1 MVSAATNDA
10 LMIGGAFDVSARLS
24 GAIVSYLIVAV
35 LLLTTN
41 VLIGMVVL
49 VGVPVMVV
57 LLGPLMR
64 PLQARQKV
72 QREVAG
78 QLTALGADTVAGL
91 RVLRGIGGEPAF
103 LARYRRRSVELRDA
117 GVRVATLQ
125 ALLDSAQV
133 LLPGVFLVTLTWLGA
148 RLAIEGKLSAG
159 DIVAFYGYAFFLVVP
174 IRTAIEAAD
183 KFTRSLVGAARIIG
197 VLETRPEISEPE
209 TPDAPPPVGSVLAD
223 AMSGLSVEPGL
234 MTGLV
239 GSDPEQTAAIAHR
252 LGRLVEHDGVT
263 LGDVPLDR
271 LPLRTVRHRILVSEA
286 EPRLF
291 TGTLRDELDP
301 WERAVDDDDVLEAL
315 RVAAADDV
323 LEALPD
329 GLDSSIDEGGR
340 EFSGGQRQRL
350 ALARTLLADAEVL
363 VLIDPTSAV
372 DAHTEALVASRL
384 REARHTGADGRAR
397 TTVVTSASPL
407 LLRHCDDVVFVRNG
421 VVEARGTHRDL
432 LVRPPRL
439 PRHRHPRRGPM
450 SSPHKNARCA
460 HVSRGDPNDRAP
472 HAAVATRRGT
482 SAPRR
487 ARSSPPTAGRSPGCS
502 RCTRSPRWP
511 RCRPAVARR
520 DGAVGEGR
528 HDGRARRPSRGA
540 ARGLPRGTDRADL
553 RRPTGLVRARRD
565 GLRRAARGLP
575 RARAAAAAVHGRA
588 RGNRRPRHPQH
599 RRHRGAGTH
608 GALRRTRGAGGDRDG
623 AADRRRGLPH
633 RPARGAADAAR
644 RAADLLRHEALPAL
658 SRPPATC
665 ASARAMRPT
674 TARSPRRSRVPER
687 SRR

>member
-1 MVSAATNDA
+1 VRRLPYDDPGKPDIRSPARYLLWTARRQWRSLVVGTLYGITWMGAQALVPAAIGRGLDQGVSAHDLSAAAKWSGIVLTLAAIQAVAGVLRHRIAVANWLYASFRTMQLLGRHSAEVGVAIRRKLPTGEVVSAATNDA

-24 GAIVSYLIVAV
+24 GAVVSYLIVAG

-41 VLIGMVVL
+41 LLIGTVVL

-103 LARYRRRSVELRDA
+103 LARYRLRSVELRDA

-148 RLAIEGKLSAG
+148 RLAIQGKLSAG

-209 TPDAPPPVGSVLAD
+209 TPDAPPPIGSVLAD
-223 AMSGLSVEPGL
+223 AASGLTVEPGL

-239 GSDPEQTAAIAHR
+239 GSDPDQTAAIAHR
-252 LGRLVEHDGVT
+252 LGRLVEDDGVT
-263 LGDVPLDR
+263 LGDVPLHR
-271 LPLRTVRHRILVSEA
+271 LPLHTVRHRILVSEA

-291 TGTLRDELDP
+291 SGTLRDELDP
-301 WERAVDDDDVLEAL
+301 WERAVDDGDVLEAL

-323 LEALPD
+323 LEALAE

-350 ALARTLLADAEVL
+350 ALARTLLTDAEVL

-372 DAHTEALVASRL
+372 DAHTEALVARRL
-384 REARHTGADGRAR
+384 RAARHDTSGRDR

-407 LLRHCDDVVFVRNG
+407 LLNHCDDVVFVRDG
-421 VVEARGTHRDL
+421 VIEARGTHREL
-432 LVRPPRL
+432 LSE
-439 PRHRHPRRGPM
+439 HP
-450 SSPHKNARCA
+450 AY
-460 HVSRGDPNDRAP
+460 
-472 HAAVATRRGT
+472 
-482 SAPRR
+482 
-487 ARSSPPTAGRSPGCS
+487 
-502 RCTRSPRWP
+502 
-511 RCRPAVARR
+511 R
-520 DGAVGEGR
+520 DTV
-528 HDGRARRPSRGA
+528 
-540 ARGLPRGTDRADL
+540 
-553 RRPTGLVRARRD
+553 
-565 GLRRAARGLP
+565 
-575 RARAAAAAVHGRA
+575 
-588 RGNRRPRHPQH
+588 
-599 RRHRGAGTH
+599 
-608 GALRRTRGAGGDRDG
+608 TRGED
-623 AADRRRGLPH
+623 
-633 RPARGAADAAR
+633 
-644 RAADLLRHEALPAL
+644 
-658 SRPPATC
+658 
-665 ASARAMRPT
+665 M
-674 TARSPRRSRVPER
+674 
-687 SRR
+687 

>member
-1 MVSAATNDA
+1 VRSLPYDNPGNPDIRSPARYLLWTARQQWQPLAVGTVYGMTWMGAQALVPAAIGRGLDQGVSDHDLGAAAKWSGIVLALAVIQAVAGVLRHRIAVANWLYASFRTMQLLGRHSAEVGVAIKAKLPTGEVVSAATNDA

-24 GAIVSYLIVAV
+24 GAIVSYLIVGV

-41 VLIGMVVL
+41 ALIGTVVL

-148 RLAIEGKLSAG
+148 RLAIQGKLSAG

-174 IRTAIEAAD
+174 IRTAIESAD

-209 TPDAPPPVGSVLAD
+209 TAHTAPPVGSVLAD
-223 AMSGLSVEPGL
+223 AMSGLTVEPGL

-239 GSDPEQTAAIAHR
+239 GSDPDETAAIAHR
-252 LGRLVEHDGVT
+252 LGRLVEDDGVT
-263 LGDVPLDR
+263 LGGVPLHR
-271 LPLRTVRHRILVSEA
+271 LPLHTVRHRILVSEV

-291 TGTLRDELDP
+291 SGTLRDELDP
-301 WERAVDDDDVLEAL
+301 WDRAVDDGDVLEAL

-323 LEALPD
+323 LDALPE

-350 ALARTLLADAEVL
+350 ALARTLLTDAEVL

-384 REARHTGADGRAR
+384 RDARHDDSSRRAR

-407 LLRHCDDVVFVRNG
+407 LLNYCDQVVFVRDG

-432 LVRPPRL
+432 LSD
-439 PRHRHPRRGPM
+439 HP
-450 SSPHKNARCA
+450 AY
-460 HVSRGDPNDRAP
+460 
-472 HAAVATRRGT
+472 
-482 SAPRR
+482 
-487 ARSSPPTAGRSPGCS
+487 
-502 RCTRSPRWP
+502 
-511 RCRPAVARR
+511 R
-520 DGAVGEGR
+520 DTV
-528 HDGRARRPSRGA
+528 
-540 ARGLPRGTDRADL
+540 
-553 RRPTGLVRARRD
+553 
-565 GLRRAARGLP
+565 
-575 RARAAAAAVHGRA
+575 
-588 RGNRRPRHPQH
+588 
-599 RRHRGAGTH
+599 
-608 GALRRTRGAGGDRDG
+608 TRGE
-623 AADRRRGLPH
+623 
-633 RPARGAADAAR
+633 
-644 RAADLLRHEALPAL
+644 DL
-658 SRPPATC
+658 
-665 ASARAMRPT
+665 
-674 TARSPRRSRVPER
+674 
-687 SRR
+687 

>member
-1 MVSAATNDA
+1 VRRLPYDNPGNPDIRSPARYLLWTARQQWRPLAVGTVYGITWMGAQALVPAAIGRGLDQGVSDHDLSAAAKWSGIVLALAVIQAVAGVLRHRVAVANWLYASFRTMQLLGRHSAEVGVAIRRRLPTGEVVSAATNDA

-24 GAIVSYLIVAV
+24 GAIVSYLIVGV

-41 VLIGMVVL
+41 ALIGTVVL

-148 RLAIEGKLSAG
+148 RLAIQGKLSAG

-174 IRTAIEAAD
+174 IRTAIESAD

-209 TPDAPPPVGSVLAD
+209 TPDASPPVGSVLAD
-223 AMSGLSVEPGL
+223 ARSAVTVEPGL

-239 GSDPEQTAAIAHR
+239 GSDPDETAAIAHR
-252 LGRLVEHDGVT
+252 LGRLVEDDGVT
-263 LGDVPLDR
+263 LGGVPLHR
-271 LPLRTVRHRILVSEA
+271 LPLHTVRHRILVSET

-291 TGTLRDELDP
+291 SGTLRDELDP
-301 WERAVDDDDVLEAL
+301 WDRAVDDGDVLQAL

-323 LEALPD
+323 MEALPE

-350 ALARTLLADAEVL
+350 ALARTLLTDTEVL

-384 REARHTGADGRAR
+384 RDARHDDRNGRAR

-407 LLRHCDDVVFVRNG
+407 LLNHCDEVVFVRNG
-421 VVEARGTHRDL
+421 VVEARGSHRDL
-432 LVRPPRL
+432 LSE
-439 PRHRHPRRGPM
+439 HP
-450 SSPHKNARCA
+450 AY
-460 HVSRGDPNDRAP
+460 
-472 HAAVATRRGT
+472 
-482 SAPRR
+482 
-487 ARSSPPTAGRSPGCS
+487 
-502 RCTRSPRWP
+502 
-511 RCRPAVARR
+511 R
-520 DGAVGEGR
+520 DTV
-528 HDGRARRPSRGA
+528 
-540 ARGLPRGTDRADL
+540 
-553 RRPTGLVRARRD
+553 
-565 GLRRAARGLP
+565 
-575 RARAAAAAVHGRA
+575 
-588 RGNRRPRHPQH
+588 
-599 RRHRGAGTH
+599 
-608 GALRRTRGAGGDRDG
+608 TRGE
-623 AADRRRGLPH
+623 
-633 RPARGAADAAR
+633 
-644 RAADLLRHEALPAL
+644 DL
-658 SRPPATC
+658 
-665 ASARAMRPT
+665 
-674 TARSPRRSRVPER
+674 
-687 SRR
+687 

>member
-1 MVSAATNDA
+1 VRRLPYDDPGNPDIRSPARYLLWTARQQWRPLAVGTIYGITWMGAQALVPAAIGRGLDQGVSDHDLSAAAKWSGIVLALAVIQAVAGVLRHRVAVANWLYASFRTMQLLGRHSAEVGVAIKAKLPTGEVVSAATNDA

-24 GAIVSYLIVAV
+24 GAIVSYLIVGV

-41 VLIGMVVL
+41 VLIGTVVL

-148 RLAIEGKLSAG
+148 RLAIQGKLSAG

-174 IRTAIEAAD
+174 IRTAIESAD

-197 VLETRPEISEPE
+197 VLETRPEISEPT
-209 TPDAPPPVGSVLAD
+209 TPDAAPPVGSVLAD
-223 AMSGLSVEPGL
+223 AMSGLTVEPGL

-239 GSDPEQTAAIAHR
+239 GSDPDETAAIAHR
-252 LGRLVEHDGVT
+252 LGRLVEDDGVT
-263 LGDVPLDR
+263 LGGVPLHR
-271 LPLRTVRHRILVSEA
+271 LPLHTVRHRILVSEVEA
-286 EPRLF
+286 RLF
-291 TGTLRDELDP
+291 SGTLRDELDP
-301 WERAVDDDDVLEAL
+301 WDRAGGDGDVLEAL

-323 LEALPD
+323 LDALPE

-350 ALARTLLADAEVL
+350 ALARTLLTDAEVL

-372 DAHTEALVASRL
+372 DAHTEALVSSRL
-384 REARHTGADGRAR
+384 RDARHDDSSGRAR

-407 LLRHCDDVVFVRNG
+407 LLNHCDAVVFVRNG

-432 LVRPPRL
+432 LSD
-439 PRHRHPRRGPM
+439 HP
-450 SSPHKNARCA
+450 AY
-460 HVSRGDPNDRAP
+460 
-472 HAAVATRRGT
+472 
-482 SAPRR
+482 
-487 ARSSPPTAGRSPGCS
+487 
-502 RCTRSPRWP
+502 
-511 RCRPAVARR
+511 R
-520 DGAVGEGR
+520 DTV
-528 HDGRARRPSRGA
+528 
-540 ARGLPRGTDRADL
+540 
-553 RRPTGLVRARRD
+553 
-565 GLRRAARGLP
+565 
-575 RARAAAAAVHGRA
+575 
-588 RGNRRPRHPQH
+588 
-599 RRHRGAGTH
+599 
-608 GALRRTRGAGGDRDG
+608 TRGE
-623 AADRRRGLPH
+623 
-633 RPARGAADAAR
+633 
-644 RAADLLRHEALPAL
+644 DL
-658 SRPPATC
+658 
-665 ASARAMRPT
+665 
-674 TARSPRRSRVPER
+674 
-687 SRR
+687 

>member
-1 MVSAATNDA
+1 MRRLPYDDPGNPDIRSPARYLLWTARKQWRPLALGTVYGITWMGAQALVPAAIGRGLDQGVSDHDLSAAAKWSAIVLSLAIIQAVAGVLRHRVAVANWLYASFRTMQLLGRHSAEVGVAIRAKLPTGEVVSAATNDA
-10 LMIGGAFDVSARLS
+10 LMIGGAFDVSARLA
-24 GAIVSYLIVAV
+24 GAIVSYLIVAG

-41 VLIGMVVL
+41 TLIGMVVL

-103 LARYRRRSVELRDA
+103 LARYRRRSLELRDA

-148 RLAIEGKLSAG
+148 RLAIQGKLSAG

-197 VLETRPEISEPE
+197 VLETRPVISEPE
-209 TPDAPPPVGSVLAD
+209 TPDAAPPVGSVLAD
-223 AMSGLSVEPGL
+223 ATSGLSVEPGL

-239 GSDPEQTAAIAHR
+239 GSDPDQTAAIAHR
-252 LGRLVEHDGVT
+252 LGRLVEDGGVT
-263 LGDVPLDR
+263 LGAVPLHL
-271 LPLRTVRHRILVSEA
+271 LPLHTVRHRILVSEA

-301 WERAVDDDDVLEAL
+301 WERAVDDSDVLEAL

-323 LEALPD
+323 LEALPE
-329 GLDSSIDEGGR
+329 GLDSTIDEGGR

-350 ALARTLLADAEVL
+350 ALARTLLTDAEVL

-384 REARHTGADGRAR
+384 REARHDDSSGRAR

-407 LLRHCDDVVFVRNG
+407 LLNHCDEVVFVRDG
-421 VVEARGTHRDL
+421 LVEARGTHRDL
-432 LVRPPRL
+432 LSD
-439 PRHRHPRRGPM
+439 HPAYRET
-450 SSPHKNARCA
+450 
-460 HVSRGDPNDRAP
+460 V
-472 HAAVATRRGT
+472 
-482 SAPRR
+482 
-487 ARSSPPTAGRSPGCS
+487 
-502 RCTRSPRWP
+502 
-511 RCRPAVARR
+511 
-520 DGAVGEGR
+520 
-528 HDGRARRPSRGA
+528 
-540 ARGLPRGTDRADL
+540 
-553 RRPTGLVRARRD
+553 
-565 GLRRAARGLP
+565 
-575 RARAAAAAVHGRA
+575 
-588 RGNRRPRHPQH
+588 
-599 RRHRGAGTH
+599 
-608 GALRRTRGAGGDRDG
+608 TRGE
-623 AADRRRGLPH
+623 
-633 RPARGAADAAR
+633 
-644 RAADLLRHEALPAL
+644 DL
-658 SRPPATC
+658 
-665 ASARAMRPT
+665 
-674 TARSPRRSRVPER
+674 
-687 SRR
+687 

>member
-1 MVSAATNDA
+1 VRYLLWTARQQWQPLVIGTAYGITWMGAQALVPAAIGRGLDQGVSDHDLGAAAKWSSIVLALAAIQAVAGVLRHRVSVANWLYASFRSMQLLGRHSADVGVAIRRRLPTGEVVSAATNDA
-10 LMIGGAFDVSARLS
+10 LMIGGAFDVTARLS
-24 GAIVSYLIVAV
+24 GALVSYLIVAG

-41 VLIGMVVL
+41 TLIGTVVL
-49 VGVPVMVV
+49 VGVPLMVV

-148 RLAIEGKLSAG
+148 RLAIQGKLSAG

-209 TPDAPPPVGSVLAD
+209 SPDAPPPVGSVLAD
-223 AMSGLSVEPGL
+223 ATSGLTVQPGL

-239 GSDPEQTAAIAHR
+239 GRDPDETAAIAHR
-252 LGRLVEHDGVT
+252 LGRLVEDDGVT
-263 LGDVPLDR
+263 LGGVPLHR
-271 LPLRTVRHRILVSEA
+271 LPLHTVRHRILVSEA

-291 TGTLRDELDP
+291 SGTLRDELDP
-301 WERAVDDDDVLEAL
+301 WDRAVDDGDVLEAL

-323 LEALPD
+323 LEALPE

-350 ALARTLLADAEVL
+350 ALARTLLTDTEVL

-384 REARHTGADGRAR
+384 RDARHDDTSGCAR

-407 LLRHCDDVVFVRNG
+407 VLNRCDAVVFVRDG
-421 VVEARGTHRDL
+421 VVEARGTHRGL
-432 LVRPPRL
+432 LND
-439 PRHRHPRRGPM
+439 HP
-450 SSPHKNARCA
+450 AY
-460 HVSRGDPNDRAP
+460 
-472 HAAVATRRGT
+472 
-482 SAPRR
+482 
-487 ARSSPPTAGRSPGCS
+487 
-502 RCTRSPRWP
+502 
-511 RCRPAVARR
+511 R
-520 DGAVGEGR
+520 DTV
-528 HDGRARRPSRGA
+528 
-540 ARGLPRGTDRADL
+540 
-553 RRPTGLVRARRD
+553 
-565 GLRRAARGLP
+565 
-575 RARAAAAAVHGRA
+575 
-588 RGNRRPRHPQH
+588 
-599 RRHRGAGTH
+599 
-608 GALRRTRGAGGDRDG
+608 TRGE
-623 AADRRRGLPH
+623 
-633 RPARGAADAAR
+633 
-644 RAADLLRHEALPAL
+644 DL
-658 SRPPATC
+658 
-665 ASARAMRPT
+665 
-674 TARSPRRSRVPER
+674 
-687 SRR
+687 

>member
-1 MVSAATNDA
+1 VRRLPYDSPGNPDIRSPARYLLWTARRQWRPLMIGTVYGITWMGAQALVPAAIGRGLDQGVSDHDLSAAAKWSGIVLALAVIQAVAGVLRHRVAVANWLYASYRTMQLLGRHSAQVGVAIRRRLPTGEVVSAATNDA

-24 GAIVSYLIVAV
+24 GAIVSYLIVGV

-41 VLIGMVVL
+41 ALIGTVVL

-148 RLAIEGKLSAG
+148 RLAIQGKLSAG

-209 TPDAPPPVGSVLAD
+209 TPDAAPPVGSVLAD
-223 AMSGLSVEPGL
+223 AMSGLTVAPGL

-239 GSDPEQTAAIAHR
+239 GRDPDDTAAIAQR
-252 LGRLVEHDGVT
+252 LGRLVEADGVT
-263 LGDVPLDR
+263 LGDVPLHC
-271 LPLRTVRHRILVSEA
+271 LPLHTVRHRIVVSEA

-291 TGTLRDELDP
+291 SGTLRDELDP
-301 WERAVDDDDVLEAL
+301 WDRAVDDGDVLEAL

-323 LEALPD
+323 LEALPE

-350 ALARTLLADAEVL
+350 ALARTLLTDAEVL

-384 REARHTGADGRAR
+384 RDARHDNANGRAR

-407 LLRHCDDVVFVRNG
+407 LLNRCDEVVFVRDG

-432 LVRPPRL
+432 LID
-439 PRHRHPRRGPM
+439 H
-450 SSPHKNARCA
+450 
-460 HVSRGDPNDRAP
+460 AP
-472 HAAVATRRGT
+472 Y
-482 SAPRR
+482 
-487 ARSSPPTAGRSPGCS
+487 
-502 RCTRSPRWP
+502 
-511 RCRPAVARR
+511 R
-520 DGAVGEGR
+520 DTV
-528 HDGRARRPSRGA
+528 
-540 ARGLPRGTDRADL
+540 
-553 RRPTGLVRARRD
+553 
-565 GLRRAARGLP
+565 
-575 RARAAAAAVHGRA
+575 
-588 RGNRRPRHPQH
+588 
-599 RRHRGAGTH
+599 
-608 GALRRTRGAGGDRDG
+608 TRGE
-623 AADRRRGLPH
+623 
-633 RPARGAADAAR
+633 
-644 RAADLLRHEALPAL
+644 DL
-658 SRPPATC
+658 
-665 ASARAMRPT
+665 
-674 TARSPRRSRVPER
+674 
-687 SRR
+687 

>member
-1 MVSAATNDA
+1 VRRLPYDNPGIPDIRSPARYLLWTARQQWRSLAIGTVYGIAWMGAQALVPAAIGRGLDEGVSGHDLTAAARWSGIVLGLAIIQAVAGVLRHRVAVANWLYASFRTMQLLGRHSAEVGVAIRAKLPTGEVVSAATNDA

-41 VLIGMVVL
+41 TLIGTVVL

-64 PLQARQKV
+64 PLQSRQKV
-72 QREVAG
+72 QRKVAG

-125 ALLDSAQV
+125 SLLDSAQV

-148 RLAIEGKLSAG
+148 RLAIQGKLSAG

-183 KFTRSLVGAARIIG
+183 KFTRSLVGAARVIG
-197 VLETRPEISEPE
+197 VLETTPEISEPG
-209 TPDAPPPVGSVLAD
+209 TLDQAPPVGSVLAD
-223 AMSGLSVEPGL
+223 AASGLTVEPGL

-239 GSDPEQTAAIAHR
+239 GRDPDETAAIAHR
-252 LGRLVEHDGVT
+252 LGRLVDDGGVT
-263 LGDVPLDR
+263 LGGVPLNR
-271 LPLRTVRHRILVSEA
+271 LPLQTVRHRILVSEA

-291 TGTLRDELDP
+291 SGTLRDELDP
-301 WERAVDDDDVLEAL
+301 WDRAADDGDVLEAL

-323 LEALPD
+323 LEALPE

-350 ALARTLLADAEVL
+350 ALARTLLIDAEVL

-372 DAHTEALVASRL
+372 DAHTEALVAGRL
-384 REARHTGADGRAR
+384 RDARHDGAVDGTR

-407 LLRHCDDVVFVRNG
+407 LLNHCDEVVFVRKG

-432 LVRPPRL
+432 LSD
-439 PRHRHPRRGPM
+439 HP
-450 SSPHKNARCA
+450 AY
-460 HVSRGDPNDRAP
+460 
-472 HAAVATRRGT
+472 
-482 SAPRR
+482 
-487 ARSSPPTAGRSPGCS
+487 
-502 RCTRSPRWP
+502 
-511 RCRPAVARR
+511 R
-520 DGAVGEGR
+520 DTV
-528 HDGRARRPSRGA
+528 
-540 ARGLPRGTDRADL
+540 
-553 RRPTGLVRARRD
+553 
-565 GLRRAARGLP
+565 
-575 RARAAAAAVHGRA
+575 
-588 RGNRRPRHPQH
+588 
-599 RRHRGAGTH
+599 
-608 GALRRTRGAGGDRDG
+608 TRGE
-623 AADRRRGLPH
+623 
-633 RPARGAADAAR
+633 
-644 RAADLLRHEALPAL
+644 DL
-658 SRPPATC
+658 
-665 ASARAMRPT
+665 
-674 TARSPRRSRVPER
+674 
-687 SRR
+687 

>member
-1 MVSAATNDA
+1 VRRLPYDNPGNPDIRSPARYLLWTARQQWRPLAVGTVYGITWMGAQALVPAAIGRGLDQGVSDHDLSAAAKWSGIVLALAVIQAVAGVLRHRVAVANWLYASFRTMQLLGRHSAEVGVAIRRRLPTGEVVSAATNDA

-24 GAIVSYLIVAV
+24 GAIVSYLIVGV

-41 VLIGMVVL
+41 ALIGTVVL

-148 RLAIEGKLSAG
+148 RLAIQGKLSAG

-174 IRTAIEAAD
+174 IRTAIESAD

-209 TPDAPPPVGSVLAD
+209 TPDASPPVGSVLAD
-223 AMSGLSVEPGL
+223 ARSAVTVEPGL

-239 GSDPEQTAAIAHR
+239 GSDPDETAAIAHR
-252 LGRLVEHDGVT
+252 LGRLVEDDGVT
-263 LGDVPLDR
+263 LGGVPLHR
-271 LPLRTVRHRILVSEA
+271 LPLHTVRHRILVSET

-291 TGTLRDELDP
+291 SGTLRDELDP
-301 WERAVDDDDVLEAL
+301 WDRAVDDGDVLQAL

-323 LEALPD
+323 MEALPE

-350 ALARTLLADAEVL
+350 ALARTLLTDTEVL

-384 REARHTGADGRAR
+384 RDARHDDRNGRAR

-407 LLRHCDDVVFVRNG
+407 LLNHCDEVVFVRNG
-421 VVEARGTHRDL
+421 VVEARGSHRDL
-432 LVRPPRL
+432 LSE
-439 PRHRHPRRGPM
+439 HP
-450 SSPHKNARCA
+450 AY
-460 HVSRGDPNDRAP
+460 
-472 HAAVATRRGT
+472 
-482 SAPRR
+482 
-487 ARSSPPTAGRSPGCS
+487 
-502 RCTRSPRWP
+502 
-511 RCRPAVARR
+511 R
-520 DGAVGEGR
+520 DTV
-528 HDGRARRPSRGA
+528 
-540 ARGLPRGTDRADL
+540 
-553 RRPTGLVRARRD
+553 
-565 GLRRAARGLP
+565 
-575 RARAAAAAVHGRA
+575 
-588 RGNRRPRHPQH
+588 
-599 RRHRGAGTH
+599 
-608 GALRRTRGAGGDRDG
+608 TRGED
-623 AADRRRGLPH
+623 
-633 RPARGAADAAR
+633 
-644 RAADLLRHEALPAL
+644 
-658 SRPPATC
+658 
-665 ASARAMRPT
+665 M
-674 TARSPRRSRVPER
+674 
-687 SRR
+687 